1 MLCLS
6 GLLYAV
12 EPLLYPFCNNAVQI
26 CLVQMLN
33 GAGFGTLLASAVNYA
48 YSLAPKGLETTV
60 TSLYGIGM
68 GVAGIIANAFA
79 GWAIETLGIH
89 WMYRITGLT
98 IGTAVVL
105 FILSFTF
112 GRLVLKKMPPLPFSL
127 KKAD

>member
-1 MLCLS
+1 MQLLS
-6 GLLYAV
+6 
-12 EPLLYPFCNNAVQI
+12 
-26 CLVQMLN
+26 

-79 GWAIETLGIH
+79 GWAIETLGID
-89 WMYRITGLT
+89 WMYWITGLT
-98 IGTAVVL
+98 IGASVVL

-112 GRLVLKKMPPLPFSL
+112 GRVVLKKKAPLPFSL
-127 KKAD
+127 KKSV